1 MKRSDL
7 PRGKYARDYRF
18 KALTDLYVD
27 AKIDRSYSFKHH
39 STKFLA

>member
-7 PRGKYARDYRF
+7 PRGKYSRDYRF

-27 AKIDRSYSFKHH
+27 AKISRAYNLKHH
-39 STKFLA
+39 SMKFLA